1 MSAPSPWLSL
11 DDDEEIVWSGTPRI
25 HVVLWIALP
34 ALTIPIVLSIVWSTI
49 IGAAVGV
56 LAWVAV
62 SYLGYAYVSNIEYV
76 VSTKYVYAK
85 RGIYGRTVA
94 QIGLHNI
101 QDTTLS
107 QGILGTRADYG
118 TVSFST
124 AGGEGT
130 TLGFYYIDA
139 PASVRSAIDRQI
151 TAVQNEVDDKPEPKN
166 PEGIETFLSELRKTR
181 NVAQRID
188 RRLKDGVNNS

>member
-11 DDDEEIVWSGTPRI
+11 DDDEEVVWSGTPRI

-34 ALTIPIVLSIVWSTI
+34 ALMIPIVLSVAWSTI

-62 SYLGYAYVSNIEYV
+62 SYLGYVYVSNIEYS
-76 VSTKYVYAK
+76 VSTRYVYAK
-85 RGIYGRTVA
+85 RGIYGRTVT
-94 QIGLHNI
+94 QISLHNI

-107 QGILGTRADYG
+107 QGILGTRSDYG

-130 TLGFYYIDA
+130 TLGFYYIDT
-139 PASVRSAIDRQI
+139 PASVRSTIDRQI
-151 TAVQNEVDDKPEPKN
+151 TAVQNEVDDKPEPKKSD
-166 PEGIETFLSELRKTR
+166 GIETFLSELQRTRK
-181 NVAQRID
+181 VAQRID
-188 RRLKDGVNNS
+188 RRLKDGVKKS